1 LKKKQTLGIN
11 QFMNAFNRLVVSKR
25 SLLFIVLG
33 IAAFATLQSVFSHPK
48 SFPNGPQLYTTYN
61 NYIIFKQSFFHL
73 IEGKNLYRWYTAEHW
88 DLYKYSPAFA
98 LVFGILSVMPTMLGL
113 FFWNLIN
120 VAVLFFSVYYLP
132 RIDLRTKGL
141 MVSFML
147 VELLT
152 ATQNEQSNALIAGLL
167 LFAFGFLER
176 DKYWLAALCIVCTIY
191 IKLFGIVALAIYLLY
206 PNKFKLAY
214 TTAAWVVLLTV
225 LPILVVS
232 PNQFVALYK
241 NWGRLLSADR
251 DFSDGLSVIGW
262 LKIWFSLNVNKTVV
276 NLAGMAL
283 FCLPLLRIKQYGNF
297 VFRALMLA
305 SVLIWVVIFNHRA
318 ESPTFIIAIA
328 GVAVWYY
335 LQAPGKLNYVLLVL
349 AFVFTTLSPTDLFPK
364 FIRDNYFWPYVVKVV
379 PCILIWG
386 KIIYDLL
393 LTELTPRPSE
403 METAQ

>member
-1 LKKKQTLGIN
+1 
-11 QFMNAFNRLVVSKR
+11 MDAFNRLVVSKK

-48 SFPNGPQLYTTYN
+48 TFANQPQLYTTYN
-61 NYIIFKQSFFHL
+61 NYVIFKQSFFHL
-73 IEGKNLYRWYTAEHW
+73 IEGKNLYRWHTTEHW

-98 LVFGILSVMPTMLGL
+98 LVFGIFSVMPTMLGL
-113 FFWNLIN
+113 FFWNLLN
-120 VAVLFFSVYYLP
+120 VAVLFFSVYNLP
-132 RIDLRTKGL
+132 RIDIRTKGL
-141 MVSFML
+141 MVAFML

-167 LFAFGFLER
+167 LFAFGFLEK
-176 DKYWLAALCIVCTIY
+176 DKYWLASLCIVCTIY

-214 TTAAWVVLLTV
+214 TTAAWVVLLTI

-232 PNQFVALYK
+232 PNQFVSLYK
-241 NWGRLLSADR
+241 NWGRLLAADR

-262 LKIWFSLNVNKTVV
+262 LKIWFSWNVNKTYV
-276 NLAGMAL
+276 NLAGIVL

-305 SVLIWVVIFNHRA
+305 SVLVWVVIFNHRA

-335 LQAPGKLNYVLLVL
+335 FQAPTKLNYTLLVL

-364 FIRDNYFWPYVVKVV
+364 FVRDNFFWPYVIKAV
-379 PCILIWG
+379 PCIIIWG

-393 LTELTPRPSE
+393 ATELLPRPTE
-403 METAQ
+403 VETAQ

>member
-1 LKKKQTLGIN
+1 
-11 QFMNAFNRLVVSKR
+11 MNAFNRLVVSKR

-48 SFPNGPQLYTTYN
+48 TFPNGPQLYTTYN
-61 NYIIFKQSFFHL
+61 NYVIFKQSFFHL
-73 IEGKNLYRWYTAEHW
+73 IEGKNLYRWHTTEHW

-98 LVFGILSVMPTMLGL
+98 LVFGILSIMPTFVGL

-120 VAVLFFSVYYLP
+120 VAVLFFSVYFLP

-141 MVSFML
+141 MVAFML

-176 DKYWLAALCIVCTIY
+176 DKYWLASLCIVCTIY

-232 PNQFVALYK
+232 PNQFVVLYK
-241 NWGRLLSADR
+241 TWWKLLAADR

-262 LKIWFSLNVNKTVV
+262 LKIWFSWDVNKTFV
-276 NLAGMAL
+276 NLAGVVL
-283 FCLPLLRIKQYGNF
+283 FCLPLLKIQQYGNF

-305 SVLIWVVIFNHRA
+305 SVLVWVVIFNHRA

-335 LQAPGKLNYVLLVL
+335 FQAPTKLNYVLLVL

-364 FIRDNYFWPYVVKVV
+364 FIRDNFFWPYVIKAV
-379 PCILIWG
+379 PCIIIWG

-393 LTELTPRPSE
+393 ATELLPRPAE
-403 METAQ
+403 VEAVQ

>member
-1 LKKKQTLGIN
+1 
-11 QFMNAFNRLVVSKR
+11 
-25 SLLFIVLG
+25 
-33 IAAFATLQSVFSHPK
+33 
-48 SFPNGPQLYTTYN
+48 
-61 NYIIFKQSFFHL
+61 
-73 IEGKNLYRWYTAEHW
+73 
-88 DLYKYSPAFA
+88 
-98 LVFGILSVMPTMLGL
+98 
-113 FFWNLIN
+113 
-120 VAVLFFSVYYLP
+120 
-132 RIDLRTKGL
+132 
-141 MVSFML
+141 
-147 VELLT
+147 
-152 ATQNEQSNALIAGLL
+152 
-167 LFAFGFLER
+167 
-176 DKYWLAALCIVCTIY
+176 
-191 IKLFGIVALAIYLLY
+191 
-206 PNKFKLAY
+206 
-214 TTAAWVVLLTV
+214 
-225 LPILVVS
+225 
-232 PNQFVALYK
+232 
-241 NWGRLLSADR
+241 
-251 DFSDGLSVIGW
+251 VIGW

>member
-1 LKKKQTLGIN
+1 MKKKSTLGIIE
-11 QFMNAFNRLVVSKR
+11 FMNAFNQLVVNKR
-25 SLLFIVLG
+25 LLLFIVLG

-61 NYIIFKQSFFHL
+61 NYVIFKQSFFHL
-73 IEGKNLYRWYTAEHW
+73 IEGKNLYRWFTTEYW

-98 LVFGILSVMPTMLGL
+98 LVFGVFSVMPTMVGL
-113 FFWNLIN
+113 FFWNLLN

-141 MVSFML
+141 MLTFML

-176 DKYWLAALCIVCTIY
+176 DKYWMASLCIVCTIY
-191 IKLFGIVALAIYLLY
+191 IKLFGIVALALYLLY

-214 TTAAWVVLLTV
+214 TTAAWVFLLTM

-232 PNQFVALYK
+232 PNQFVFLYK
-241 NWGRLLSADR
+241 SWGRLLAADR

-276 NLAGMAL
+276 NLAGMLL
-283 FCLPLLRIKQYGNF
+283 FCLPLLKIKQYNNV

-305 SVLIWVVIFNHRA
+305 SVLVWVVIFNHRA

-328 GVAVWYY
+328 GVAIWYY
-335 LQAPGKLNYVLLVL
+335 FQAPSKLNYVLLVL

-364 FIRDNYFWPYVVKVV
+364 FVRDNYFWPYVVKAV
-379 PCILIWG
+379 PCILVWG
-386 KIIYDLL
+386 KIVYDQLF
-393 LTELTPRPSE
+393 TELRERPNIPE
-403 METAQ
+403 VAQ

>member
-1 LKKKQTLGIN
+1 
-11 QFMNAFNRLVVSKR
+11 MNAFNRLVINKR
-25 SLLFIVLG
+25 SLLFIVLA

-48 SFPNGPQLYTTYN
+48 SFANQPQLYTTYN
-61 NYIIFKQSFFHL
+61 NYVIFKQSFFHL
-73 IEGKNLYRWYTAEHW
+73 IEGKNLYRWHVDEHW
-88 DLYKYSPAFA
+88 DLFKYSPAFA
-98 LVFGILSVMPTMLGL
+98 LVFGILSIMPTFVGL

-120 VAVLFFSVYYLP
+120 VAVLFFSVYFLP

-141 MVSFML
+141 MVAFML

-176 DKYWLAALCIVCTIY
+176 DKYWMASLCIVCTIF
-191 IKLFGIVALAIYLLY
+191 IKLFGIVALALYLLY

-214 TTAAWVVLLTV
+214 TTAAWVILLTI
-225 LPILVVS
+225 LPIVAVS
-232 PNQFVALYK
+232 PDQFVVLYK
-241 NWGRLLSADR
+241 TWWKLLAADR

-262 LKIWFSLNVNKTVV
+262 LKIWFSVNVNKTYV
-276 NLAGMAL
+276 NLAGVAL
-283 FCLPLLRIKQYGNF
+283 FCLPLLKIKSYGNF

-335 LQAPGKLNYVLLVL
+335 LQAPGKFNYVLLVL
-349 AFVFTTLSPTDLFPK
+349 AFVFTTLSPTDLFPP
-364 FIRDNYFWPYVVKVV
+364 FIRNEFFWPYVVKAV

-386 KIIYDLL
+386 KVIYDLL
-393 LTELTPRPSE
+393 FTELLPRPTEAES
-403 METAQ
+403 AL